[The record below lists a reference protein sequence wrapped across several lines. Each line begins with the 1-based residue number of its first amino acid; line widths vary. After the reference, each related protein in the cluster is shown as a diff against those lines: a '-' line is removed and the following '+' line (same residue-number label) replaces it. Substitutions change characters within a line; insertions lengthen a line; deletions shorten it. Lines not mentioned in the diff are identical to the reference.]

1 MDRKDNQQQP
11 VSALYAVSETSKML
25 QDLQGLQQEG
35 ASADEMRRRV
45 SETIAA
51 LQQHIAELQDREL
64 PENAY
69 PLVQKKEDIQC
80 RLSVL
85 KQCQMIIAQKK
96 KDARV
101 SAQATGDL
109 KLVGCYQS

>member
-64 PENAY
+64 PETRNPWCKRRRIFNVAF
-69 PLVQKKEDIQC
+69 LF
-80 RLSVL
+80 
-85 KQCQMIIAQKK
+85 
-96 KDARV
+96 
-101 SAQATGDL
+101 
-109 KLVGCYQS
+109 